1 MLFEKQKQ
9 ARERFCCMKGIMTLL
24 KKKGLKR
31 IWELFNVFFL
41 KMAISETHQQLKH
54 LDKI

>member
-24 KKKGLKR
+24 KKGSQENLGV
-31 IWELFNVFFL
+31 I
-41 KMAISETHQQLKH
+41 
-54 LDKI
+54 